1 MCRSGTGILDVIIMY
16 IFVDVL
22 GFYDVLIKTASNIL
36 VIILNYIASKL
47 FIFKG
52 DK

>member
-1 MCRSGTGILDVIIMY
+1 MF

-22 GFYDVLIKTASNIL
+22 HLNDVVIKTAANIL

-47 FIFKG
+47 IIFK
-52 DK
+52 KKK